1 MRKFN
6 SGDHY
11 IYHCRQEFL
20 RRNGVAILVNRRIQ
34 NAVLGCNLKNE
45 RIISIYFQGK
55 PFNIRVIQVYA
66 TTTNAEEIEDEQLY
80 EALQDFPESTPQKD
94 FLFILGDWTAKAGSQ
109 EIPGVTGKFG
119 FGVQNEAGQSV
130 TAFCQEIVLVIAN
143 TLFQLHKRWL
153 YTWLYS
159 LQPKME
165 KLYIVRKNKTGS
177 WLWLRSWTPHCQI

>member
-20 RRNGVAILVNRRIQ
+20 RRNGVAIIVNRRIQ

-94 FLFILGDWTAKAGSQ
+94 FLFILGD
-109 EIPGVTGKFG
+109 
-119 FGVQNEAGQSV
+119 
-130 TAFCQEIVLVIAN
+130 
-143 TLFQLHKRWL
+143 
-153 YTWLYS
+153 
-159 LQPKME
+159 
-165 KLYIVRKNKTGS
+165 
-177 WLWLRSWTPHCQI
+177 